1 MPNLSD
7 VMHRVGRA
15 RLISVCDAKSGYY
28 QIKVRPQ
35 DRCLTDFATHYGLWE
50 WVRMPFGLKSAGNT
64 FVRAIQLIM
73 QPIREFTD
81 SYVDDLSAFSDEF
94 ETHVSDLRKFFGTI
108 QSSGLTLNLRKCHFA
123 KPEVKYLGHLIGS
136 GCHRPDPDRLKA
148 VSELKLPAAKKQLRQ
163 VLGFFSYYRAY
174 VKDFAMI
181 AKPLTDLTGEHQ
193 PTTLRWVTL
202 SSVPSRYCVV

>member
-28 QIKVRPQ
+28 QIKVRLQ
-35 DRCLTDFATHYGLWE
+35 DRCLTDFATHYGFWE

-64 FVRAIQLIM
+64 FVRAIQLIL

-123 KPEVKYLGHLIGS
+123 KPEVNYLGHLIGS
-136 GCHRPDPDRLKA
+136 GCH
-148 VSELKLPAAKKQLRQ
+148 
-163 VLGFFSYYRAY
+163 
-174 VKDFAMI
+174 
-181 AKPLTDLTGEHQ
+181 
-193 PTTLRWVTL
+193 
-202 SSVPSRYCVV
+202 